1 MLPNCLRVCHQTLS
15 PSGQRDGAQQGRY
28 SLTGSNKDPM
38 DPESV
43 PLPSVQAWPRILPA
57 VPFLLVCVHGI
68 WVTLALHVPR
78 SPFCWQTL
86 EELLSFPL
94 CLSCGI
100 TGAGTGGADAVSF
113 CVPGAASPL
122 RAVSSHVQ
130 LQFLPGLCE

>member
-94 CLSCGI
+94 CLSWNNWSRHRRSRCCFFLCPWCSI
-100 TGAGTGGADAVSF
+100 PSESCQFT
-113 CVPGAASPL
+113 CAAPVFAWAL
-122 RAVSSHVQ
+122 
-130 LQFLPGLCE
+130 